1 MCLYICAEDIN
12 LNLNQL
18 SVAVWPVSVVLWCKG
33 GGRNG
38 LVEKLFQLKLQM
50 AFVVL
55 FGDEAF

>member
-1 MCLYICAEDIN
+1 MAR
-12 LNLNQL
+12 
-18 SVAVWPVSVVLWCKG
+18 VWCYGVR